1 VTLVEKTRV
10 GHEWRV
16 VAPWWHWPEKASMP
30 SAAAASVAA
39 GVRQSRPVI
48 QKYDTPDFV
57 NTFLADPQL
66 RLAFNADTDE
76 TATVTSAS
84 LGSFPTRTPTGMRK
98 VYLPTHHRNYLVACS
113 LHCDAAGFP
122 SVDRTAVCQAGFVV
136 RRRAVVVPPAE
147 QLKGTKL
154 MQALTKA
161 MRKREGTQQQL
172 TTALGVSTTGA
183 VRLTS
188 LRGRFEAAVDV
199 ENAARK
205 ALAEWANRLGVER
218 QLNGWVPHGVD
229 AKGQLVP
236 VDACAKEGGA
246 APLAGTGAWLPVD
259 EMADTVDEA
268 WFPLYPLVADPTKP
282 DHDATGETVWFG
294 TLPAGG
300 SDLDLQGKPRFD
312 DRSTYEIRCFVRRH
326 RAECPRD
333 SSHCACPVTW
343 SEPTEPYQLASQ
355 FDLEG
360 TSNRPFTV
368 QLPDLKQL
376 QADALRVSPAAGV
389 RFVTPPDSALN
400 FTATGLDASKLS
412 GAFPQICSFSIPLIT
427 IIAMFVLQ
435 IFLPIVVFVFQL
447 WWMLLLKF
455 CIPPQLTVAG
465 GFNLDAAL
473 TELQA
478 PDVDIAAFASVDT
491 SELAKLLNALFG
503 GLKNKNNVSLA
514 KSFRNA
520 VGSTVDVKSFAA
532 VARGV
537 AINNK
542 QDANAPLPPPPARAF
557 APRVRREDVV
567 SP

>member
-1 VTLVEKTRV
+1 MTVVEKTRV

-16 VAPWWHWPEKASMP
+16 VAPWWHWPEKASTP
-30 SAAAASVAA
+30 AAAASSVAA
-39 GVRQSRPVI
+39 EVRQSRPVI
-48 QKYDTPDFV
+48 QKYDSPDFV

-84 LGSFPTRTPTGMRK
+84 LGSFPTRTPTGRRK
-98 VYLPTHHRNYLVACS
+98 VYLTTHHRNYLVVCS
-113 LHCDAAGFP
+113 LHCDATGFP
-122 SVDRTAVCQAGFVV
+122 SVDRNAVCEAGFVV
-136 RRRAVVVPPAE
+136 RRRAVVVAPAE
-147 QLKGTKL
+147 QATGALL
-154 MQALTKA
+154 MQQLTKA
-161 MRKREGTQQQL
+161 MRKREGTQRQL
-172 TTALGVSTTGA
+172 ATAVGVSTTGA
-183 VRLTS
+183 LRLTA
-188 LRGRFEAAVDV
+188 LKARFDAAAEV

-205 ALAEWANRLGVER
+205 ALGEWATRVGVER
-218 QLNGWVPHGVD
+218 QLAGWIPHGVD
-229 AKGQLVP
+229 DDGQLVR
-236 VDACAKEGGA
+236 VDACAKDGGPS
-246 APLAGTGAWLPVD
+246 PLAGTGAWLAVD
-259 EMADTVDEA
+259 EVADGVDEA

-282 DHDATGETVWFG
+282 EHDATGETIWFG

-300 SDLDLQGKPRFD
+300 SDLDLEGKPRFD

-333 SSHCACPVTW
+333 SSHCTCPVTW

-376 QADALRVSPAAGV
+376 QADAMRLSPAGGV

-400 FTATGLDASKLS
+400 FTTTGLDASKLS

-427 IIAMFVLQ
+427 IVAMFVLQ

-478 PDVDIAAFASVDT
+478 PEVDIAAFASVDT
-491 SELAKLLNALFG
+491 SELSKMLNALFG
-503 GLKNKNNVSLA
+503 GLKDKNSNSLA
-514 KSFRNA
+514 KNFRNA
-520 VGSTVDVKSFAA
+520 IGATVDVKSFAA
-532 VARGV
+532 IARGV
-537 AINNK
+537 ATNNK
-542 QDANAPLPPPPARAF
+542 LDGNAPLPPPPARVF
-557 APRVRREDVV
+557 APKVRREDVV